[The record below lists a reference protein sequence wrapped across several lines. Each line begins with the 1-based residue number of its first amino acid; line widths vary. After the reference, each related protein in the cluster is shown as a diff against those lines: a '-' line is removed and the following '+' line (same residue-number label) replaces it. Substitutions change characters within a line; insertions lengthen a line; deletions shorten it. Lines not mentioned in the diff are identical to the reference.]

1 MNFTMATPAL
11 LFPAVSLMLLVYANR
26 FLTVAAL
33 IRDLHAAYQAEPDR
47 GLIEQIRTLRARLK
61 LIRNMQGLAIASFF
75 LCVLCMFVFF
85 GGNRELAQWIFGAS
99 LLLLLG
105 SLGVSFREIQIS
117 VNALDLHLRDLDG
130 GKS

>member
-47 GLIEQIRTLRARLK
+47 GRAQHLGARTARATICWGGRSTTPTGLEHRPRALRGFDRTRSGWSRRVASDRLAR
-61 LIRNMQGLAIASFF
+61 
-75 LCVLCMFVFF
+75 
-85 GGNRELAQWIFGAS
+85 
-99 LLLLLG
+99 
-105 SLGVSFREIQIS
+105 
-117 VNALDLHLRDLDG
+117 RD
-130 GKS
+130 SYRSWCRSR